1 MNPPGGGGAAG
12 DDRFGIVGRVIAG
25 AYHVERVVAEGG
37 FGVVYRAQ
45 HGGFRAPIALKCL
58 KVPQHLTG
66 EHQTR
71 FLEQFRAEAEVMFRL
86 SASTPNVVRPLHVD
100 AMTAPNGAFVPF
112 LVLEWL
118 EGETLDAIIR
128 GRRAQRKPPLA
139 LAEVV
144 RLLDPVA
151 QALDRAHHFDGPRG
165 KETIV
170 HCDLKP
176 ENVFVAG
183 VGGERIVKILDF
195 GVAKVRNAATRA
207 GGSGVVSLFTPAYG
221 APEQWNP
228 ASLGETGPWTDVW
241 GLALTIVETLVGE
254 PVIAGDH
261 QRVMKQVLD
270 RSRRPTPRTHG
281 ADVPDAVEAVLAR
294 ALAVDPRE
302 RPRDAGVFW
311 KALEHAV
318 GEAEAIASSPLA
330 AAAIPDLV
338 PVSRPR
344 RSIEPAKDV
353 ALAFDFDEPAQGGPT
368 LDLDL
373 PAGEPLHKR
382 SLTPPN
388 VPVTPAGADPTGP
401 ALPFVT
407 PTAHAATATPASPPP
422 RAAETVPSLAPP
434 SAFPLV
440 SAAPPSAA
448 PPQSS
453 ISLDPGSARKPKAE
467 LPAPVAMP
475 RSSVPSKPPSLVR
488 TLAPGLALAAGSVV
502 LTLLDHVYA
511 SMSGEVFSLGPLRTT
526 WIAALLLAGGVAL
539 VAMRLVALRQD
550 ER

>member
-1 MNPPGGGGAAG
+1 MSASGGGGAAE
-12 DDRFGIVGRVIAG
+12 DRFGIVGRVIAG

-58 KVPQHLTG
+58 KVPQHLKD
-66 EHQTR
+66 EHQAR
-71 FLEQFRAEAEVMFRL
+71 FLEHFREEAEVMFRL

-100 AMTAPNGAFVPF
+100 VMTTPNGAFVPF

-128 GRRAQRKPPLA
+128 GRRAARKPPLVIG
-139 LAEVV
+139 EVV
-144 RLLDPVA
+144 RLLEPVA

-176 ENVFVAG
+176 ENVFVAD
-183 VGGERIVKILDF
+183 VGGERVVKILDF
-195 GVAKVRNAATRA
+195 GVAKVRSAATRA
-207 GGSGVVSLFTPAYG
+207 GGTSEAVSLFTPAYG

-228 ASLGETGPWTDVW
+228 ASFGEAGPWTDVW

-254 PVIAGDH
+254 PVISGDH
-261 QRVMKQVLD
+261 QRIMKQVLD
-270 RSRRPTPRTHG
+270 RARRPTPRTHG
-281 ADVPDAVEAVLAR
+281 VELPDAIESVLAR

-311 KALEHAV
+311 KAVTQAM
-318 GEAEAIASSPLA
+318 GEAEAIASSPQA
-330 AAAIPDLV
+330 AAFIPDLV

-344 RSIEPAKDV
+344 RSIKPNEGTGQR
-353 ALAFDFDEPAQGGPT
+353 FDFEEVGAGGPS

-373 PAGEPLHKR
+373 PPDEPLHRR
-382 SLTPPN
+382 SLTPPGVSVAPAAEAN
-388 VPVTPAGADPTGP
+388 PAGAPSLSPSGP
-401 ALPFVT
+401 VT
-407 PTAHAATATPASPPP
+407 TSARAPA
-422 RAAETVPSLAPP
+422 VIPSLAPVP
-434 SAFPLV
+434 VVPAVPEAPPKISLQ
-440 SAAPPSAA
+440 PPSAA
-448 PPQSS
+448 EPAGAKTPPGV
-453 ISLDPGSARKPKAE
+453 IMPKI
-467 LPAPVAMP
+467 
-475 RSSVPSKPPSLVR
+475 SVPSAPPTLAR
-488 TLAPGLALAAGSVV
+488 RLAPGVAMAAASVL

-511 SMSGEVFSLGPLRTT
+511 SVSGEVFSIGPLRTT
-526 WIAALLLAGGVAL
+526 WLAALLLLGGVGL
-539 VAMRLVALRQD
+539 VAMRLVEMRQD